1 MIAIKISNNSE
12 LLFTDTDS
20 SMYEL
25 KTKDVCEDSSNDKEM
40 FDFSN
45 YWTKSKYYANLN
57 KSVVGK
63 MKLKQQVLQLE
74 NLSD

>member
-12 LLFTDTDS
+12 HLFTDTDS

-45 YWTKSKYYANLN
+45 Y
-57 KSVVGK
+57 
-63 MKLKQQVLQLE
+63 
-74 NLSD
+74 